1 MTVWFQP
8 MTSYDTIALSGNTD
22 GKETPQRMLNQGT

>member
-8 MTSYDTIALSGNTD
+8 MTSYDTIGLRGNTD
-22 GKETPQRMLNQGT
+22 GKETPQRTLDHGT